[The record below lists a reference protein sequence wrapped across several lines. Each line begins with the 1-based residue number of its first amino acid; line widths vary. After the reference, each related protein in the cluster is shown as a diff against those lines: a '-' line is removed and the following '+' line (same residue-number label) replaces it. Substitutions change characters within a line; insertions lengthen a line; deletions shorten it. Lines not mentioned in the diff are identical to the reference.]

1 MRPELLSRAWL
12 LNFDLKNKEKKKKTD
27 FETRIEVPR
36 REMKWNSKTKKK
48 KRKDFGEWFVLEER
62 GKKKRLS
69 TTRFEGEGGAE
80 IGEAETEHAKRADQ
94 RQTTSYSGGGEE
106 G

>member
-1 MRPELLSRAWL
+1 
-12 LNFDLKNKEKKKKTD
+12 
-27 FETRIEVPR
+27 
-36 REMKWNSKTKKK
+36 MKSNSKTKNK

-62 GKKKRLS
+62 GKGERLS

-80 IGEAETEHAKRADQ
+80 IGEAEAEHAKRADQ